1 MSVHDN
7 DLTLYLEKLSNMF
20 QACLTAAYLV
30 QTDMVYIQLVYYNPV
45 FGILVCSDRFVSF

>member
-1 MSVHDN
+1 MIMIL
-7 DLTLYLEKLSNMF
+7 LTLYLEKLSKIF

-45 FGILVCSDRFVSF
+45 FGILVCSDPFVSF